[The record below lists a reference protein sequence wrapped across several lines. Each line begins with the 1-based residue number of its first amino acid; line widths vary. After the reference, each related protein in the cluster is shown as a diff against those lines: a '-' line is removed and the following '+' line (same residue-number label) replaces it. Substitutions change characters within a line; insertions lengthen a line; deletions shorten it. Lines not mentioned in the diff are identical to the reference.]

1 VNEAVR
7 LDSMRHHSATHLM
20 HHALRTVLGE
30 HVQQKGSLV
39 TPHRTRFDFVHDGAV
54 TTEQLKSI
62 EEIVNAQILRN
73 QATEA
78 VVMDLE
84 SAKTSGA
91 MMLFGEKYGEN
102 VRVLSIGDSK
112 ELCGGTHVRATGD
125 IGLFKIVS
133 EGGVAAGV
141 RRIEAV
147 AGRVALAHV
156 EGMQAQLDE
165 SAQTLKTTPDE
176 LAQRVKQTLEH
187 QKVLEKELGQLKSQL
202 AVLQSNELLSLAK
215 VHGSVKVLIH
225 EMKGADSQ
233 ALKDSIDLL
242 KDKLGSAV
250 VVLCSVQGSDKVHV
264 AAGVTKDLTAKIKAG
279 ELVNFAALQV
289 GGKGGGRPDLAMA
302 GGNQPQHLAQMLQ
315 SLEPWIAQ
323 KL

>member
-1 VNEAVR
+1 VR
-7 LDSMRHHSATHLM
+7 LDSMRHHSATHLL
-20 HHALRTVLGE
+20 HHALRAVLGE
-30 HVQQKGSLV
+30 HVQQRGSLV
-39 TPHRTRFDFVHDGAV
+39 TPQRTRFDFAHDGAV
-54 TTEQLKSI
+54 TSQQIKRI
-62 EEIVNAQILRN
+62 EELVNAQILHN
-73 QATEA
+73 QATQA
-78 VVMDLE
+78 VVMDLD

-91 MMLFGEKYGEN
+91 MMLFGEKYAES
-102 VRVLSIGDSK
+102 VRVLTIGDSK

-125 IGLFKIVS
+125 IGLFKIVA
-133 EGGVAAGV
+133 EGGVAAGI

-147 AGRVALAHV
+147 AGRVALSHV
-156 EGMQAQLDE
+156 EHMQAQLDE
-165 SAQTLKTTPDE
+165 TANTLKTSPDE

-187 QKVLEKELGQLKSQL
+187 QKALEKELGQLKSQL
-202 AVLQSNELLSLAK
+202 AALQSNELLSLAK
-215 VHGSVKVLIH
+215 SHGSVKVLIH
-225 EMKGADSQ
+225 EIKGADAQ

-250 VVLCSVQGSDKVHV
+250 VVLCSVHGADKVNV

-279 ELVNFAALQV
+279 DLVNFAALQV

-302 GGNQPQHLAQMLQ
+302 GGNQPQHVAQMLE